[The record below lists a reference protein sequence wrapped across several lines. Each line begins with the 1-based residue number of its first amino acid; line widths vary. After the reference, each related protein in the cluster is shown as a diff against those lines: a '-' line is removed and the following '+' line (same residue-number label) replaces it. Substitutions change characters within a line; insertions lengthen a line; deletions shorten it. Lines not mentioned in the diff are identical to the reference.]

1 VQATLDYEPMSDML
15 CQEYKTYGY
24 LVIWYMN
31 SSIYR
36 REKEIEMLQSANC
49 LELME

>member
-1 VQATLDYEPMSDML
+1 MSDML

-36 REKEIEMLQSANC
+36 REKEMEMLQSANC